1 MPSRLA
7 WIKHDTLRT
16 SIIMHDSQEAP
27 LRSTIATTKG
37 GLTLALTT
45 TALEALQPL
54 VLVLTYSNLCNGLL
68 FGNALSLVALPLARA
83 LKPQHRQRIASGN
96 DRAKWSGI
104 VALQSHVSATATS
117 LIVAC
122 TAIALMLWE
131 CLDHREVPEAI
142 PTMGALLVG
151 LSAWIAIGPD
161 QNTATGNNILLALIP
176 LPSILYFKLSERF
189 TQMTSL

>member
-1 MPSRLA
+1 
-7 WIKHDTLRT
+7 
-16 SIIMHDSQEAP
+16 
-27 LRSTIATTKG
+27 
-37 GLTLALTT
+37 
-45 TALEALQPL
+45 
-54 VLVLTYSNLCNGLL
+54 
-68 FGNALSLVALPLARA
+68 
-83 LKPQHRQRIASGN
+83 
-96 DRAKWSGI
+96 
-104 VALQSHVSATATS
+104 
-117 LIVAC
+117 
-122 TAIALMLWE
+122 MLWE